1 MGRWAWLSGLRGRE
15 VVVLSVAAVVGTG
28 VAGSRATVGGL
39 GELSGEREAVGA
51 DWGGR
56 VAGLGIQWADGLG

>member
-1 MGRWAWLSGLRGRE
+1 MSIG
-15 VVVLSVAAVVGTG
+15 AVVGAG

-51 DWGGR
+51 DWAGR
-56 VAGLGIQWADGLG
+56 VAGLGI

>member
-1 MGRWAWLSGLRGRE
+1 M
-15 VVVLSVAAVVGTG
+15 VVLSVAAVVGAG

-51 DWGGR
+51 DWAGW
-56 VAGLGIQWADGLG
+56 VAGLGI